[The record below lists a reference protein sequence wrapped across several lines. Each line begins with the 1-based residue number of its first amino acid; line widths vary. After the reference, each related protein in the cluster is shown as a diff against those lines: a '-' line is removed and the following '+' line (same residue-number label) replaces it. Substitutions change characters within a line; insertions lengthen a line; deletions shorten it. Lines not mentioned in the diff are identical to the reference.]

1 MKPAGYFRTLNE
13 IDPPTRSPSIRAL
26 PSPSRISLWRA
37 LQIDLA
43 GVRARDGEQR
53 IHQARQP
60 MGLLKHAPH
69 HVAVF
74 FAATI
79 FLESRFAHAADGG
92 QVSAQLMGCIGSE
105 ALQLLKGLLQPAE
118 IGVEDARQMPQLI
131 VVILGGQPSW
141 RRSDVIRSS
150 CRAMSSTGA
159 SARCAS
165 L

>member
-79 FLESRFAHAADGG
+79 FLESRFAHAADSG
-92 QVSAQLMGCIGSE
+92 QVSAQPMGCIGV
-105 ALQLLKGLLQPAE
+105 K
-118 IGVEDARQMPQLI
+118 
-131 VVILGGQPSW
+131 
-141 RRSDVIRSS
+141 RRSWSKDCSS
-150 CRAMSSTGA
+150 RPRLVLKTR
-159 SARCAS
+159 ARCPSSSSSFWVGSPHGGART
-165 L
+165 